1 MLYFMDYWYIV
12 LVLPAILFSLIAQAS
27 VHSAYNKY
35 GQILSRRGMT
45 GADAARRVLELNG
58 IQGVR
63 IEPTSGKLTDH
74 YDPRADVIRLSEG
87 VYGSSSVAALGIAAH
102 EAGHTCQHHLG
113 YGAIKVRNAILPV
126 ANIGS
131 AAAIPL
137 VLIGIIF
144 NFGVLINVGIIF
156 FAAVVVFQLVTL
168 PVEFNASARAKKV
181 LAADGMLSGE
191 ELAGAKKVLNA
202 AAMTYVASLA
212 VSLMQLVRL
221 LIISR
226 NRD

>member
-12 LVLPAILFSLIAQAS
+12 LVLPAILFSLIAQDS

-45 GADAARRVLELNG
+45 GADVARRVLELNG

>member
-12 LVLPAILFSLIAQAS
+12 LVLPAILFSLIAQDS

-45 GADAARRVLELNG
+45 GADVARRVLELNG

-144 NFGVLINVGIIF
+144 DFGVLINVGIIF

>member
-45 GADAARRVLELNG
+45 GADVARRVLELNG

-63 IEPTSGKLTDH
+63 IESTSGKLTDH

-113 YGAIKVRNAILPV
+113 YGAIKVRNAVLPV